1 VKTQLECTWIEVSN
15 EVYTFVL
22 DDQQHPQMTE
32 IFAELKRLSRH
43 MKNAGYLSD
52 TKSMLHDICVEEKV
66 SICVNTVRCWP
77 LHLGSSAHVLIL
89 LCIFRNLWM
98 CGDCHV
104 AIKFISK
111 IVKEYKTLPSL

>member
-1 VKTQLECTWIEVSN
+1 MKTQLECTWIELSN

-22 DDQQHPQMTE
+22 DDQQHSQMTE

-89 LCIFRNLWM
+89 HSVFSGI
-98 CGDCHV
+98 CGCLV
-104 AIKFISK
+104 TAM
-111 IVKEYKTLPSL
+111 LPPSSFPK